1 MFHFFFLSF
10 FDSELVALILMSLF
24 GYMQYFFGGAMSVFT
39 TRSLLHA
46 LGVSRGSAT
55 SSAVAVNWV
64 IKVYISSAALP
75 HVYKFL
81 TATWV
86 YESMNRVL
94 CTNSQSCTA
103 SGMSYVRIVRDRH
116 SFTYAGWSR
125 PDWED
130 AVCSPWQEI

>member
-1 MFHFFFLSF
+1 MGFGDMLFNFFFLSF
-10 FDSELVALILMSLF
+10 FDSELAVLILISLF

-75 HVYKFL
+75 QVHKFL
-81 TATWV
+81 T
-86 YESMNRVL
+86 L
-94 CTNSQSCTA
+94 
-103 SGMSYVRIVRDRH
+103 
-116 SFTYAGWSR
+116 AGFMQ
-125 PDWED
+125 
-130 AVCSPWQEI
+130 A